1 MTHTPVKLTF
11 EQYLEY
17 ENDTDNRY
25 ELRNGE
31 LVEMPPASPLHS
43 DIVEF
48 LDRLFYSEVQRLGL
62 DWRVKRGDVGV
73 QTGLRTARLPDVA
86 VIEGEQ
92 WQILRNK
99 ASSAVLTVPSLMAV
113 EVVSPYRN
121 QLDENYQRDY
131 IEKRAEYEQHGIP
144 EYWIVDPQARLV
156 TVLVLVNG
164 KYQATEFSGDQRIV
178 SQIFPELGLTAAQ
191 VLEAR

>member
-1 MTHTPVKLTF
+1 MTYTPVKLTF

-17 ENDTDNRY
+17 DDGTDNRY

-62 DWRVKRGDVGV
+62 DWRIKRGDVGV

-99 ASSAVLTVPSLMAV
+99 ASSAVLTVPSLV
-113 EVVSPYRN
+113 NNSP
-121 QLDENYQRDY
+121 L
-131 IEKRAEYEQHGIP
+131 
-144 EYWIVDPQARLV
+144 
-156 TVLVLVNG
+156 
-164 KYQATEFSGDQRIV
+164 S
-178 SQIFPELGLTAAQ
+178 SSEL
-191 VLEAR
+191 

>member
-1 MTHTPVKLTF
+1 MNTNS
-11 EQYLEY
+11 
-17 ENDTDNRY
+17 ENNDLPRY
-25 ELRNGE
+25 AHHAELRSAPRTQTLSLSFNIGGNS
-31 LVEMPPASPLHS
+31 PPANL
-43 DIVEF
+43 
-48 LDRLFYSEVQRLGL
+48 RYNG
-62 DWRVKRGDVGV
+62 RGI
-73 QTGLRTARLPDVA
+73 A
-86 VIEGEQ
+86 
-92 WQILRNK
+92 
-99 ASSAVLTVPSLMAV
+99 ASKMAV

-164 KYQATEFSGDQRIV
+164 KYQATEFSGSQRIV

>member
-1 MTHTPVKLTF
+1 MTYTPVKLTF

-17 ENDTDNRY
+17 EDSTDNHY
-25 ELRNGE
+25 ELCNGE

-62 DWRVKRGDVGV
+62 DWKVKRGDVGV
-73 QTGLRTARLPDVA
+73 QTGFKTARLPDVA

-92 WQILRNK
+92 WQILRNG
-99 ASSAVLTVPSLMAV
+99 ASSAVLNVPSLVAV

-121 QLDENYQRDY
+121 QLDENYRRDY
-131 IEKRAEYEQHGIP
+131 VEKKAEYEQLGIP
-144 EYWIVDPQARLV
+144 EYWIVDPQAQRV
-156 TVLVLVNG
+156 TVLLLVNG
-164 KYQATEFSGDQRIV
+164 SYQATKFNGLQRIV
-178 SQIFPELGLTAAQ
+178 SRTFPELELTAAQ
-191 VLEAR
+191 VLQAR

>member
-17 ENDTDNRY
+17 DDDTDNRY

-31 LVEMPPASPLHS
+31 LIEMPPASPLHS

-86 VIEGEQ
+86 VIEGKQ

-144 EYWIVDPQARLV
+144 EYWIVDPIAQLV

-164 KYQATEFSGDQRIV
+164 KYQATEFNGLQRII
-178 SQIFPELGLTAAQ
+178 SRIFPQLELTAAQ

>member
-17 ENDTDNRY
+17 DDDTDNRY

-48 LDRLFYSEVQRLGL
+48 LDRLFYSEVQRLEL
-62 DWRVKRGDVGV
+62 DWRIKRGDVGV

-86 VIEGEQ
+86 VIEGKQ

-144 EYWIVDPQARLV
+144 EYWIVDPIAQLV

-164 KYQATEFSGDQRIV
+164 
-178 SQIFPELGLTAAQ
+178 
-191 VLEAR
+191 